1 MNIIKSADRGTTD
14 AGWLQS
20 HHSFSF
26 GDYHDPNRMG
36 FRSLRVINDDIIA
49 PGQGF
54 PTHGHR
60 DMEIISVVLAGALEH
75 KDSLGTG
82 EVLRPGEVQVMTA
95 GRGIKHSEFNPSSK
109 EPTHLLQVWI
119 MPKAGGLA
127 PAYGQRTYPVAGR
140 KDRLVRVAGQVAA
153 TDDGALVIN
162 QDAHL
167 YVSTLTPT
175 GSVSHTIAPGRAAYV
190 HVATGNVNVNGTK
203 LSAGDAAT
211 IETPGAVTV
220 AGDGGGGEVLLFDL
234 K

>member
-1 MNIIKSADRGTTD
+1 MNIIKSVSRGTTD

-20 HHSFSF
+20 RHSFSF
-26 GDYHDPNRMG
+26 GDYHDPHRMG

-60 DMEIISVVLAGALEH
+60 DMEIISIVLAGALEH
-75 KDSLGTG
+75 KDSLGSG

-95 GRGIKHSEFNPSSK
+95 GRGIRHSEFNPSSN

-127 PAYGQRTYPVAGR
+127 PAYGQRPYSTAQR
-140 KDRLVRVAGQVAA
+140 QDRLTRVAGGPGPK
-153 TDDGALVIN
+153 DDALVIN

-167 YVSTLTPT
+167 YLANLSKAGRVTHTL
-175 GSVSHTIAPGRAAYV
+175 APGRAAYI
-190 HVATGNVNVNGTK
+190 HIATGRVKVDGQT
-203 LSAGDAAT
+203 LAAGDAAQ
-211 IETPGAVTV
+211 IETPGEIVLT
-220 AGDGGGGEVLLFDL
+220 GDGGAEVLLFDL